1 MLKDFLTF
9 IKKGNVLDLAVA
21 AIIGRVFGAIATS
34 LVEDIIMPI
43 IGAILQGIDFT
54 NLSLTFGEAVIAY
67 GNFIQSVVNFLVVAF
82 VIFSLIRF
90 IKKLR
95 KEQEEAPQELLPS
108 PEEKL
113 LTEIRDIL
121 KNSHKH

>member
-1 MLKDFLTF
+1 M
-9 IKKGNVLDLAVA
+9 A
-21 AIIGRVFGAIATS
+21 APVIIGGVFGAIVTS

-113 LTEIRDIL
+113 LIEIRDIL
-121 KNSHKH
+121 KERP

>member
-1 MLKDFLTF
+1 MFKGFLTF

-21 AIIGRVFGAIATS
+21 VIIGGVFGAIVTS

-113 LTEIRDIL
+113 LIKVRDIL
-121 KNSHKH
+121 KNGHKH